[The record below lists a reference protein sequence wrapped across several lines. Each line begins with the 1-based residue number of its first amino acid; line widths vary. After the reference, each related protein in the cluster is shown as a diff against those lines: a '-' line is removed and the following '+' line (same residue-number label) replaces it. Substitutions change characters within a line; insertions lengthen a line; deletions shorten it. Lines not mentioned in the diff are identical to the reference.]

1 MMHVT
6 KVSESSSGQNR
17 QNDKRHPKYNVAHF
31 SLPFTNSLPYQ
42 ADKRKTRNA
51 TACSAH
57 VKDSSFRLGDAL

>member
-42 ADKRKTRNA
+42 ADKEKRVMRRL
-51 TACSAH
+51 
-57 VKDSSFRLGDAL
+57 VPRMYKDSSFRLGDAL